1 MMNQNLLTNELIF
14 KSFMIGAKNVINE
27 KNNLNAINVFPVP
40 DGDTGSNLAFMMTSI
55 LERSKLGQDSRETM
69 RSIAEAA
76 IVGARGNS
84 GIIFAQYINGFSMG
98 IKKEIIDKDAFV
110 EIVTEASDHAYKA
123 IAQPVEG
130 TIITLMRSWAL
141 SLNHLKDTAG
151 NFIDWLMKSFKQ
163 VKRDLLK
170 TTEMLAVLKEYKVV
184 DAGAK
189 GFVHFIE
196 GFIKALTGEEI
207 SLDCEEVEMIDHP
220 HVEHWAETQRR
231 YCAEALLR
239 GHPIHAD
246 EIKPILETLG
256 DSLVVA
262 GGERTLR
269 IHLHTDHPAD
279 VFAYLHSIG
288 RLAEQKVDDMKMQFE
303 VANQRKYPIALVTD
317 SIADLPVELVEK
329 YQIRMIPLN
338 LMINKANF
346 LDKVTIHSSRFYDM
360 MNSLKIY
367 PTSSQPN
374 AKNLENFFSFL
385 TTYYHD
391 IIVLTVSQKMS
402 GTYQAFVD
410 AAAKFAKHN
419 IRVVDSRQNSGAE
432 GLLVLQAAR
441 MIAAGKKTDDVVA
454 SLERL
459 RQQTKILVSVKTLKY
474 MVRSGRVGRVS
485 GWVGRVVNLKP
496 VISIDEAG
504 NGIIFSKGL
513 SLRSSNNKIRKHVEA
528 VQKAYGIETYAIVH
542 ANATNRA
549 SEYAKVYEEI
559 IGKKPEY
566 VMDISTVVAMN
577 AGIGTVAIAYIQKD
591 KS

>member
-1 MMNQNLLTNELIF
+1 MNQNLLTNELIF
-14 KSFMIGAKNVINE
+14 QSFMIGAKNVINE

-55 LERSKLGQDSRETM
+55 LERSRLGQDSRETM

-98 IKKEIIDKDAFV
+98 IKKEVIDQDAFV
-110 EIVTEASDHAYKA
+110 EIVTAAADHAYRA
-123 IAQPVEG
+123 IAKPVEG

-141 SLNHLKDTAG
+141 SLHHLKDTAG
-151 NFIDWLMKSFKQ
+151 NFVDWLMKSFKL
-163 VKRDLLK
+163 VKQDLLK

-196 GFIKALTGEEI
+196 GFIKALRGEEA
-207 SLDCEEVEMIDHP
+207 SMDCEEVERIDPP
-220 HVEHWAETQRR
+220 HVDHLAETQRR
-231 YCAEALLR
+231 YCTEALLR
-239 GHPIHAD
+239 GSHIDAD
-246 EIKPILETLG
+246 AITPTLEELG
-256 DSLVVA
+256 DSLAVA
-262 GGERTLR
+262 GGERALR
-269 IHLHTDHPAD
+269 IHLHTDHPED
-279 VFAYLHSIG
+279 VFAYLNSMG
-288 RLAEQKVDDMKMQFE
+288 TLAEQKVDDMKMQFE
-303 VANQRKYPIALVTD
+303 VANRKKYPIALVTD

-338 LMINKANF
+338 LLINKTSF
-346 LDKVTIHSSRFYDM
+346 LDKVTIHSTRFYDM
-360 MNSLKIY
+360 LDTLKIY

-374 AKNLENFFSFL
+374 AKTLESFFSFL

-410 AAAKFAKHN
+410 AAAKFAAHD

-432 GLLVLQAAR
+432 GLLVLKAAQ
-441 MIAAGKKTDDVVA
+441 MIAAGSKMEDVVA
-454 SLERL
+454 CMERL
-459 RQQTKILVSVKTLKY
+459 RRQTRILVSVKTLKY
-474 MVRSGRVGRVS
+474 MVRSGRVGKVS
-485 GWVGRVVNLKP
+485 GWVARMLNLKP

-504 NGIIFSKGL
+504 NGIIFSKGM
-513 SLRSSNNKIRKHVEA
+513 SLRGSDHKIKKHVKEVHTA
-528 VQKAYGIETYAIVH
+528 HGIETYAIVH
-542 ANATNRA
+542 AKAMKRA
-549 SEYAKVYEEI
+549 NEYARVYGEI

-577 AGIGTVAIAYIQKD
+577 AGIGTVAIAYIRKD
-591 KS
+591 QP